1 MKLSSL
7 TEQFRSHIFAM
18 VGVMAVCGL
27 GASTIAWLHIQRQ
40 NDALDVKDAQI
51 GALVDVNKS
60 WVAHAAEQNRLRAL
74 EQTNVLLL
82 EDKLALIQQQN
93 TAAAAQLKEMEASNA
108 EVKEYMS
115 RRIPADLRRL
125 LEKQ

>member
-1 MKLSSL
+1 VKLSSL